1 MIRHPHIIFVD
12 DEINILEGLRRSLKG
27 KIGEWQMDFAMGG
40 EEALK
45 LMNAHPYDLI
55 VTDMKMPG
63 MSGEELLGKVAELH
77 PNTVRIVLTGHY
89 KRSSVFR
96 LVESDHFY
104 LSKPCPQDLFINTI
118 EQALYLKQYDG
129 KPLEPI
135 LHEELVDAVSILMKQ
150 LLTHEAITLSAFP
163 ISLRVKFL
171 GHGLEEFAPI
181 LNAAGYSKGSVGA
194 YVSDLLDDE
203 EYTDMLG
210 EDIWLTDVE

>member
-104 LSKPCPQDLFINTI
+104 LSKPCPQMPS
-118 EQALYLKQYDG
+118 
-129 KPLEPI
+129 PLMG
-135 LHEELVDAVSILMKQ
+135 A
-150 LLTHEAITLSAFP
+150 LSA
-163 ISLRVKFL
+163 R
-171 GHGLEEFAPI
+171 
-181 LNAAGYSKGSVGA
+181 
-194 YVSDLLDDE
+194 
-203 EYTDMLG
+203 
-210 EDIWLTDVE
+210 